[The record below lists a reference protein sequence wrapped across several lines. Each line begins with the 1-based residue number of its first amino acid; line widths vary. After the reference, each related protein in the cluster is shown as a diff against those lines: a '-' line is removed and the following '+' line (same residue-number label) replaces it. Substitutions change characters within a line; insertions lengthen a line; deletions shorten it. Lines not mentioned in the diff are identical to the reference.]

1 MMIEVFAAIAL
12 NLATTT
18 AGLAASA
25 DESPVAPSKNGIP
38 SLAPILNKITQAV
51 VNIETKGRMSGP
63 EVRGAISP
71 RRLRCG
77 LRCATGLIVSNDH
90 VLDHANVITVNLE
103 PTR

>member
-51 VNIETKGRMSGP
+51 VNIETKGRMSPDLKSG
-63 EVRGAISP
+63 ERFHHVGSGVVYDAQRGSSSP
-71 RRLRCG
+71 
-77 LRCATGLIVSNDH
+77 TIMSS
-90 VLDHANVITVNLE
+90 ITRTL
-103 PTR
+103 